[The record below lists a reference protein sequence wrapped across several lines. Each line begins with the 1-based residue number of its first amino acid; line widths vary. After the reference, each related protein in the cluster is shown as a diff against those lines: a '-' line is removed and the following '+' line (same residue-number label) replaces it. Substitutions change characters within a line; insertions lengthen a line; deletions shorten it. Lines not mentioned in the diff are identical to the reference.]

1 MYLRRN
7 SLNLKSARNNF
18 KMKNKFNINGNVRS
32 IFSSNK
38 KINKIINKMDNIFI
52 RYNMM
57 KNKDNLNANN
67 AQNLKKEKIQN
78 EIKEKEN
85 NDRDKVQDKDKNKEI
100 SSSNTASKTLD
111 IKDKT
116 YFYSN
121 ELKLDFQ
128 KRNNLL
134 RKKSIL
140 RTLKINKK

>member
-1 MYLRRN
+1 
-7 SLNLKSARNNF
+7 
-18 KMKNKFNINGNVRS
+18 MKNKFNINENVRN

-38 KINKIINKMDNIFI
+38 KINKIKNKMGNIFI

-57 KNKDNLNANN
+57 KNKVNLNENN
-67 AQNLKKEKIQN
+67 TQNLKKEKIQN
-78 EIKEKEN
+78 EIKENK
-85 NDRDKVQDKDKNKEI
+85 DRDKFKDKNKEI
-100 SSSNTASKTLD
+100 ASPDTANKTLD

-121 ELKLDFQ
+121 ELKFDFQ

-134 RKKSIL
+134 RRKSNL